1 VEEGLAVLLLVIDAL
16 LDSDDVAVAVCV
28 AVELPEAVF
37 VGVSVLDT
45 LLVAVSDGLC
55 MHR

>member
-1 VEEGLAVLLLVIDAL
+1 VVEGLAVLLLVIDAL
-16 LDSDDVAVAVCV
+16 LDTDDVDVAVSV
-28 AVELPEAVF
+28 AVELRDPVF

-55 MHR
+55 M